1 MDSLFIPVL
10 ALLPVMAL
18 IIYICWL
25 DRRSPEPPSKLMLAF
40 FAGAISSVVSLFIS
54 IPFGLMGL
62 YSEETVCVTDG
73 IRMAFFGAAI
83 PEEVAKLL
91 MLWLAFRKNK
101 YLDERMDG
109 IVYAVCVSLGFAGA
123 ENLLYLFS
131 NSDNYMTVGISRTL
145 FAVPGHF
152 CFGVLMGYYYSLVR
166 FSSRSTLKDKA
177 LVLLAPIAAHGIYDS
192 ILLISEATP
201 LAGGLLLILFLLFF
215 RRMWKI
221 GSRKIREHL
230 EKDTEPTREK
240 HF

>member
-1 MDSLFIPVL
+1 
-10 ALLPVMAL
+10 
-18 IIYICWL
+18 
-25 DRRSPEPPSKLMLAF
+25 
-40 FAGAISSVVSLFIS
+40 
-54 IPFGLMGL
+54 
-62 YSEETVCVTDG
+62 
-73 IRMAFFGAAI
+73 
-83 PEEVAKLL
+83 
-91 MLWLAFRKNK
+91 
-101 YLDERMDG
+101 
-109 IVYAVCVSLGFAGA
+109 
-123 ENLLYLFS
+123 
-131 NSDNYMTVGISRTL
+131 MTVGISRAL

-166 FSSRSTLKDKA
+166 FSSRSTLKNKA

-230 EKDTEPTREK
+230 EKDTEPTREE